1 MDNFLSRVRTL
12 THSSIEKH
20 RLAFNRFEWPEKI
33 QDDMWWHSPDAL
45 SIATSAIENDW
56 SEEQKMALA
65 KWECINIFSL
75 NYTGELELMQEV
87 SRIMHEVKLGEAK
100 EYLHH
105 LIDEENQHMWY
116 FNKFC
121 QTYAGKVYPSKK
133 IQLEKQKL
141 EKPMDHFLVF
151 ARVLIFEEIGHYFNV
166 VNARDKRV
174 EPFIREIN
182 EAHYHDE
189 ARHIAFGRQV
199 LEQLAED
206 AIVDD
211 NAADFVENQLDK
223 SIAINIGSIYNPQAY
238 RDAGFPQGVLLR
250 EKLLNDPS
258 RMFIHEKKMLSG
270 VKRLLGKCGLNVM
283 EETAA

>member
-1 MDNFLSRVRTL
+1 MDNFFNRVKTL
-12 THSSIEKH
+12 THASIEKH
-20 RLAFNRFEWPEKI
+20 QLAFNRFAWPEKL
-33 QDDMWWHSPDAL
+33 DEEMWWQSPDAL
-45 SIATSAIENDW
+45 TLAGSLHENDFD
-56 SEEQKMALA
+56 EAQKRQLA

-121 QTYAGKVYPSKK
+121 QLYGGKVYPNRK
-133 IQLEKQKL
+133 IQLEKPKL
-141 EKPMDHFLVF
+141 EKDMDHFLVF

-174 EPFIREIN
+174 EPFVREIN

-189 ARHIAFGRQV
+189 ARHIAYGRQV
-199 LEQLAED
+199 LEQLAAN
-206 AIVDD
+206 AIVDE
-211 NAADFVENQLDK
+211 NAADFIENQLAK
-223 SIAINIGSIYNPQAY
+223 SIAINIGSLYNPQAY
-238 RDAGFPQGVLLR
+238 RDAGIQQGVSLR
-250 EKLLNDPS
+250 EKLMNDPG
-258 RMFIHEKKMLSG
+258 RVHIHEKKMLSG
-270 VKRLLGKCGLNVM
+270 VKRLLAKCGLNIM